1 MQVPSRP
8 QPLANCSPPT
18 TRLTLPRP
26 NRTRKQQACGNC
38 GGFAENICG
47 RVRCRRLWRLKSES
61 FRELGASMEASEIQ
75 EYSERLREG
84 AEKSLTYVSLIIA
97 GLAVLLDIVTVLGH
111 RAHTHS
117 VLEQTRAADQWN
129 EYQARRMRVQM
140 LQTESTLLSLQPSID
155 EAAARS
161 KIAAN
166 KAQVTKWQA
175 ELAEDMEKAR
185 ELETSVD
192 REERQAARYD
202 LGE

>member
-1 MQVPSRP
+1 
-8 QPLANCSPPT
+8 
-18 TRLTLPRP
+18 
-26 NRTRKQQACGNC
+26 
-38 GGFAENICG
+38 
-47 RVRCRRLWRLKSES
+47 
-61 FRELGASMEASEIQ
+61 MEASEIQ

-97 GLAVLLDIVTVLGH
+97 GLAVLLAIVTVLGH

-185 ELETSVD
+185 VLETSVD

-202 LGE
+202 LGEEMIQIAVVLASITLLTRHPRYVIAALVLALAGVLIAASAFLVK